1 MFGLFKKK
9 TVDRNALI
17 FIFLKIIGNILAS
30 NRKLT
35 KELIE
40 REIDSYLIQTK
51 SKLSNE
57 QMMIL
62 SSAINIFC
70 LDPAMQEKMLK
81 LHYANELETKILFLD
96 IQDEFQSYGIFT

>member
-1 MFGLFKKK
+1 MFRLFKK

-30 NRKLT
+30 NQKLT

-40 REIDSYLIQTK
+40 HEIDSYLIQNK

-57 QMMIL
+57 QMMTL
-62 SSAINIFC
+62 SSAINVVC
-70 LDPAMQEKMLK
+70 LDPAMQEKMLR
-81 LHYANELETKILFLD
+81 LQNANELETKALFLE